1 MNHAAASRFETEVE
15 MNSSASKTAIR
26 DKYFGD
32 KVFYRSILGVT
43 VPIMVQNGISSFV
56 NMLDNVMVG
65 RVGTEQMSG
74 VSIVNQLV
82 FIYFLCIF
90 GGMGGIGIFT
100 AQYYGNND
108 QEGVRA
114 TFRAK
119 LWLGVILTAAALTVL
134 GIFGPNLIGL
144 FLNEGSETGD
154 LAATLRYAEGYMR
167 IIFLSFPAFI
177 ILQVYGSTLR
187 ACGETV
193 LPMKAGIAAVLT
205 NLVLNY
211 LLIYGVNIRS
221 VQLIPTLGVNGA
233 AIATVTSRYV
243 EMLIIVI
250 WSHTHTDKAPYI
262 KGVYRTMRVR
272 TSQLRSFAI
281 KGSPLLLNE
290 MLWSVGT
297 SFLVQCYSTRGLDVI
312 AAFNISNTIA
322 NMFSIVFF
330 SMGDAVA
337 IVVGQL
343 LGANKIQEAKDTD
356 RKIIVFAV
364 LFSIITAALMA
375 SVSWLFPRVYN
386 TNDTVRH
393 LATML
398 ILCYAMFSPM
408 LAFCHCTYFTLR
420 SGGKTIITF
429 LFDSAFTWAVSVPIA
444 FVLSRFTDLPVV
456 AIYCS
461 VTAADFIKCVIGF
474 ILVKKGVWAK
484 NITEEI

>member
-1 MNHAAASRFETEVE
+1 MNV
-15 MNSSASKTAIR
+15 SSAGSSGFRQKFI
-26 DKYFGD
+26 GD
-32 KVFYRSILGVT
+32 KAFYRTILGVT
-43 VPIMVQNGISSFV
+43 VPIMIQNGISSFV

-65 RVGTEQMSG
+65 RIGTEQMSG

-119 LWLGVILTAAALTVL
+119 LWLGVILTAIALAVL
-134 GIFGPNLIGL
+134 GLFGPQLIDL

-154 LAATLRYAEGYMR
+154 LAATLRYAEGYMK

-177 ILQVYGSTLR
+177 VLQVYGSTLR

-193 LPMKAGIAAVLT
+193 LPMKAGVAAVLT

-211 LLIYGVNIRS
+211 LLIYGVRIGG
-221 VQLIPTLGVNGA
+221 VEIIPQLGVNGA

-243 EMLIIVI
+243 EMLIIVL
-250 WSHTHTDKAPYI
+250 WSHTHTEKAPYI
-262 KGVYRTMRVR
+262 KGIYRTFRVR
-272 TSQLRSFAI
+272 KSQLKSFAI

-290 MLWSVGT
+290 CLWSIGT

-312 AAFNISNTIA
+312 AAFNISNTIS

-356 RKIIVFAV
+356 RKIIAFAV
-364 LFSIITAALMA
+364 AFSIITAALMA
-375 SVSWLFPRVYN
+375 SVSWLFPRIYN

-393 LATML
+393 LATVL
-398 ILCYAMFSPM
+398 IVCYALFSPM
-408 LAFCHCTYFTLR
+408 MAFCHCTYFTLR

-429 LFDSAFTWAVSVPIA
+429 LFDSAFTWVVSVPIA
-444 FVLSRFTDLPVV
+444 FLLSRFTALPVV

-461 VTAADFIKCVIGF
+461 VTAADIIKCIIGF

-484 NITEEI
+484 NITEDI

>member
-1 MNHAAASRFETEVE
+1 

-193 LPMKAGIAAVLT
+193 LPMKRASR
-205 NLVLNY
+205 
-211 LLIYGVNIRS
+211 RS
-221 VQLIPTLGVNGA
+221 
-233 AIATVTSRYV
+233 
-243 EMLIIVI
+243 
-250 WSHTHTDKAPYI
+250 
-262 KGVYRTMRVR
+262 
-272 TSQLRSFAI
+272 
-281 KGSPLLLNE
+281 
-290 MLWSVGT
+290 
-297 SFLVQCYSTRGLDVI
+297 
-312 AAFNISNTIA
+312 
-322 NMFSIVFF
+322 
-330 SMGDAVA
+330 
-337 IVVGQL
+337 
-343 LGANKIQEAKDTD
+343 
-356 RKIIVFAV
+356 
-364 LFSIITAALMA
+364 
-375 SVSWLFPRVYN
+375 
-386 TNDTVRH
+386 
-393 LATML
+393 
-398 ILCYAMFSPM
+398 
-408 LAFCHCTYFTLR
+408 
-420 SGGKTIITF
+420 
-429 LFDSAFTWAVSVPIA
+429 
-444 FVLSRFTDLPVV
+444 
-456 AIYCS
+456 
-461 VTAADFIKCVIGF
+461 
-474 ILVKKGVWAK
+474 
-484 NITEEI
+484 

>member
-1 MNHAAASRFETEVE
+1 MTALNTG
-15 MNSSASKTAIR
+15 KTNFR
-26 DKYFGD
+26 QKYIGD
-32 KVFYRSILGVT
+32 KAFYRSILGVT
-43 VPIMVQNGISSFV
+43 VPIMIQNGISSFV

-65 RVGTEQMSG
+65 RIGTEQMSG

-100 AQYYGNND
+100 AQYFGNND

-119 LWLGVILTAAALTVL
+119 LWLGVILTAIALAVL
-134 GIFGPNLIGL
+134 GLFGPNLISL
-144 FLNEGSETGD
+144 YLNEGSETGD
-154 LAATLRYAEGYMR
+154 LAATLRYAEGYMK
-167 IIFLSFPAFI
+167 IIFLSFPGFI

-187 ACGETV
+187 ACGETL

-211 LLIYGVNIRS
+211 LLIYGVNIGG
-221 VQLIPTLGVNGA
+221 VQIIPQMGVNGA

-250 WSHTHTDKAPYI
+250 WSHTHTEKAPYI
-262 KGVYRTMRVR
+262 VGIFRSLRVR
-272 TSQLRSFAI
+272 GSQLKSFAI
-281 KGSPLLLNE
+281 KGTPLLLNE
-290 MLWSVGT
+290 MLWSIGT

-312 AAFNISNTIA
+312 AAFNISNTIS

-364 LFSIITAALMA
+364 AFSIITAALMA
-375 SVSWLFPRVYN
+375 SVSWLFPHIYN
-386 TNDTVRH
+386 TNDTVRR
-393 LATML
+393 LATVL
-398 ILCYAMFSPM
+398 ILCYALFSPM
-408 LAFCHCTYFTLR
+408 MAFCPCTYFTLR

-429 LFDSAFTWAVSVPIA
+429 LFDSAFTWVVSVPIA
-444 FVLSRFTDLPVV
+444 FTLSRFTNLPVV

-461 VTAADFIKCVIGF
+461 VTAADIIKCVIGF

-484 NITEEI
+484 NITEDI